1 MASDLELTASGP
13 AMDDSASQP
22 RKFQTIQDIREY
34 LSGDKIECLVCH
46 KHYRRLQYKHLETHS
61 MNVEEYKERF
71 GIPWNT
77 SLTSK
82 PSREKSSAAMTPE
95 RVALFMQIPRYKPPV
110 GQIHRPHAPAVR
122 AQWKK
127 NAVAGRNAGVP
138 ARGTA
143 VRHMWHPC
151 ADNCTH
157 RKSAA
162 QLRCVRNARANEAAP
177 LYDPAQAPSR
187 RLKIR
192 LPHRGEAQ
200 P

>member
-13 AMDDSASQP
+13 AMDCSASQP

-127 NAVAGRNAGVP
+127 NAVAGRTLAFRP
-138 ARGTA
+138 AER
-143 VRHMWHPC
+143 PC
-151 ADNCTH
+151 ATCGIPVQTTALTATQPLNCDACATPEQMKQ
-157 RKSAA
+157 R
-162 QLRCVRNARANEAAP
+162 R
-177 LYDPAQAPSR
+177 YMT
-187 RLKIR
+187 RLKLR
-192 LPHRGEAQ
+192 RAA
-200 P
+200 